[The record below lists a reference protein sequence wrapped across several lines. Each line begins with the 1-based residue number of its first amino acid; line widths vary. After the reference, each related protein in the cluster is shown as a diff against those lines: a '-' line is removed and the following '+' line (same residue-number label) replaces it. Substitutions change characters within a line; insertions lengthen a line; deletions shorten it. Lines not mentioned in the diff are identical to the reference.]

1 MEKLRDIK
9 PLVEIPDYSFYLYIL
24 VMVVVT
30 LLAAL
35 MLFFLIRKLSKK
47 RLNQREQILQRLRSL
62 SFDNPKEVAYQM
74 TKYGRYL
81 VKDESSARLYED
93 LVRKLTKYKYKKYVK
108 PFDDELKKEI
118 KLFLQVYDERF

>member
-9 PLVEIPDYSFYLYIL
+9 LLVEIPDYSFYLYIL
-24 VMVVVT
+24 VMIVVT

-93 LVRKLTKYKYKKYVK
+93 LVRKLTKYKYKKNVK

>member
-1 MEKLRDIK
+1 MDKLRDIK

-24 VMVVVT
+24 VMVVIT

-47 RLNQREQILQRLRSL
+47 KVNQREQILQRLRSL
-62 SFDNPKEVAYQM
+62 PFDNPKEVAYQM
-74 TKYGRYL
+74 TKYGKYL

-93 LVRKLTKYKYKKYVK
+93 LVRKLTKYKYKRDVS
-108 PFDDELKKEI
+108 PLDESLKKEI
-118 KLFLQVYDERF
+118 KLFLRVYDERF

>member
-24 VMVVVT
+24 VMVVIT

-47 RLNQREQILQRLRSL
+47 KVNQREQILQRLRSL
-62 SFDNPKEVAYQM
+62 PFDNPKEVAYQM
-74 TKYGRYL
+74 TKYGKYL

-93 LVRKLTKYKYKKYVK
+93 LVRKLTKYKYKRDVS
-108 PFDDELKKEI
+108 PLDESLKKEI
-118 KLFLQVYDERF
+118 KLFLRVYDERF

>member
-47 RLNQREQILQRLRSL
+47 KLNQREQILQRLRSL

-93 LVRKLTKYKYKKYVK
+93 LVRKLTKYKYKKNVE
-108 PFDDELKKEI
+108 PLDDEIKKEI
-118 KLFLQVYDERF
+118 KLFLRVYDERF

>member
-47 RLNQREQILQRLRSL
+47 RLNQREQILQHLRSL

-93 LVRKLTKYKYKKYVK
+93 LVRKLTKYKYKKDVE
-108 PFDDELKKEI
+108 PLDDEIKKEI
-118 KLFLQVYDERF
+118 KLFLRVYDERF